1 MEQTKQRIRI
11 DHWIA
16 AILLFTMAAIAFIN
30 VLSRYLFHFSFAS
43 TEEITI
49 NLFVWMTVVGSGIAF
64 ERGAQ
69 LGMVTLYNIFPDKFK
84 KIAILFGIRLSAILF
99 LFVDIYI
106 IQAIYDELTL
116 FQCDISGIGHPCMD
130 LLHRRPNLLHFR
142 VQGHLQGCS
151 LQIGGAWER
160 EAGEIME
167 ILLISIVFL
176 LLMALGVPIGTCLG
190 IAAVVTIIQ
199 FDLGIGMLGVN
210 FSTGIASFP
219 LLAIPFFVLAG
230 VILEKAGLAATIAH
244 FFELV
249 VGKTVGGL
257 AMVAV
262 LTCMFWGALSGSG
275 PATTAAVGLILL
287 APMIRHGYDKSF
299 AGATIANS
307 SDLSIILPP
316 SIAFI
321 IYGNI
326 TSVSVSALF
335 VAGIIP
341 GLVTGAGT
349 VVVAYIIS
357 RRRGYKGLEKRGN
370 AKEILIALKK
380 SIWAILTPII
390 ILGGIYA
397 GIFTPTEAAVV
408 AVFYSLFVAVFVY
421 HSITWRDLI
430 RILVDASVTSS
441 VIMFLVVFAGIFT
454 WAASVIGII
463 DLTANAI
470 IKISPNAVTMIIL
483 VNFLL
488 LGLGMILDAISISY
502 LIMPILMPVLSAF
515 GVDPLWYG
523 VIFISALAIGQATPP
538 VGVNLFTA
546 ANLIKGDVDSV
557 AKEAIP
563 FVIMDVIVLIILT
576 LFPILS
582 LYLPVTAGLYTP

>member
-1 MEQTKQRIRI
+1 
-11 DHWIA
+11 
-16 AILLFTMAAIAFIN
+16 
-30 VLSRYLFHFSFAS
+30 
-43 TEEITI
+43 
-49 NLFVWMTVVGSGIAF
+49 
-64 ERGAQ
+64 
-69 LGMVTLYNIFPDKFK
+69 
-84 KIAILFGIRLSAILF
+84 
-99 LFVDIYI
+99 
-106 IQAIYDELTL
+106 
-116 FQCDISGIGHPCMD
+116 
-130 LLHRRPNLLHFR
+130 
-142 VQGHLQGCS
+142 
-151 LQIGGAWER
+151 
-160 EAGEIME
+160 ME
-167 ILLISIVFL
+167 ILVISLVFL

-190 IAAVVTIIQ
+190 IAAVVTIIH

-249 VGKTVGGL
+249 VGKMVCGL

-262 LTCMFWGALSGSG
+262 FTCMFWGALSGSG

-287 APMIRHGYDKSF
+287 APMVKHGYDKSF

-307 SDLSIILPP
+307 SDLSIIIPP

-335 VAGIIP
+335 VAGIVP
-341 GLVTGAGT
+341 GLITGAGT
-349 VVVAYIIS
+349 VLVAYLIS
-357 RRRGYKGLEKRGN
+357 RKRGYKGLEKRGTP
-370 AKEILIALKK
+370 KEILIALKE

-408 AVFYSLFVAVFVY
+408 AVFYSLFVAIFVY
-421 HSITWRDLI
+421 HSISWRDLI

-454 WAASVIGII
+454 WTASVIGII

-470 IKISPNAVTMIIL
+470 IKISPNAVVMIIL
-483 VNFLL
+483 VNLL
-488 LGLGMILDAISISY
+488 LLALGMILDAISISY
-502 LIMPILMPVLSAF
+502 LIMPILMPVLAAF

-557 AKEAIP
+557 AKQAIP
-563 FVIMDVIVLIILT
+563 FVIMDAVILIILT

-582 LYLPVTAGLYTP
+582 LYLPIKSGLYTP

>member
-1 MEQTKQRIRI
+1 
-11 DHWIA
+11 
-16 AILLFTMAAIAFIN
+16 
-30 VLSRYLFHFSFAS
+30 
-43 TEEITI
+43 
-49 NLFVWMTVVGSGIAF
+49 
-64 ERGAQ
+64 
-69 LGMVTLYNIFPDKFK
+69 
-84 KIAILFGIRLSAILF
+84 
-99 LFVDIYI
+99 
-106 IQAIYDELTL
+106 
-116 FQCDISGIGHPCMD
+116 
-130 LLHRRPNLLHFR
+130 
-142 VQGHLQGCS
+142 
-151 LQIGGAWER
+151 
-160 EAGEIME
+160 ME
-167 ILLISIVFL
+167 ILVISLVFL

-190 IAAVVTIIQ
+190 IAAVVTIIH
-199 FDLGIGMLGVN
+199 FDLGIGTLGVN

-249 VGKTVGGL
+249 VGKMVGGL

-262 LTCMFWGALSGSG
+262 FTCMFWGALSGSG

-287 APMIRHGYDKSF
+287 APMVKHGYDKSF

-307 SDLSIILPP
+307 SDLSIIIPP

-335 VAGIIP
+335 VAGIVP
-341 GLVTGAGT
+341 GLITGAGT
-349 VVVAYIIS
+349 VLVAYLIS
-357 RRRGYKGLEKRGN
+357 RKRGYKGLEKRGTP
-370 AKEILIALKK
+370 KEILIALKE

-408 AVFYSLFVAVFVY
+408 AVFYSLFVAIFVY
-421 HSITWRDLI
+421 HSISWRDLI

-454 WAASVIGII
+454 WTASVIGII

-470 IKISPNAVTMIIL
+470 IKISPNAVVMIIL
-483 VNFLL
+483 VNLL
-488 LGLGMILDAISISY
+488 LLALGMILDAISISY
-502 LIMPILMPVLSAF
+502 LIMPILMPVLAAF

-557 AKEAIP
+557 AKQAIP
-563 FVIMDVIVLIILT
+563 FVIMDAVILIILT

-582 LYLPVTAGLYTP
+582 CPCRVSCTVC

>member
-1 MEQTKQRIRI
+1 ME
-11 DHWIA
+11 IA
-16 AILLFTMAAIAFIN
+16 VISLTFLVLMA
-30 VLSRYLFHFSFAS
+30 
-43 TEEITI
+43 
-49 NLFVWMTVVGSGIAF
+49 
-64 ERGAQ
+64 
-69 LGMVTLYNIFPDKFK
+69 
-84 KIAILFGIRLSAILF
+84 FGI
-99 LFVDIYI
+99 
-106 IQAIYDELTL
+106 
-116 FQCDISGIGHPCMD
+116 
-130 LLHRRPNLLHFR
+130 
-142 VQGHLQGCS
+142 
-151 LQIGGAWER
+151 
-160 EAGEIME
+160 
-167 ILLISIVFL
+167 
-176 LLMALGVPIGTCLG
+176 PIGTCLG
-190 IAAVVTIIQ
+190 IAAVVTIYQ
-199 FDLGIGMLGVN
+199 FDLGIGMLGIN

-230 VILEKAGLAATIAH
+230 VILEKAGLAATIAR
-244 FFELV
+244 FFELL
-249 VGKTVGGL
+249 VGKAVGGL

-262 LTCMFWGALSGSG
+262 LTCMFWGSLSGSG

-287 APMIRHGYDKSF
+287 APMIKHGYDKSF

-307 SDLSIILPP
+307 SDLSIIIPP

-341 GLVTGAGT
+341 GLLTGVGT
-349 VVVAYIIS
+349 LIVAYLVS
-357 RRRGYKGLEKRGN
+357 RKRGYKGLEKRGTV
-370 AKEILIALKK
+370 KDILIALKD
-380 SIWAILTPII
+380 SIWAILTPVI

-408 AVFYSLFVAVFVY
+408 AVFYSLFVAAFIY
-421 HSITWRDLI
+421 RSISWRDLVT
-430 RILVDASVTSS
+430 ILVDASVTSS

-470 IKISPNAVTMIIL
+470 IKISPNAVVMIIL
-483 VNFLL
+483 VNLL
-488 LGLGMILDAISISY
+488 LLALGMILDAISISY
-502 LIMPILMPVLSAF
+502 LIMPILIPVLTAF
-515 GVDPLWYG
+515 GIDPLWYG

-557 AKEAIP
+557 AKQAIP
-563 FVIMDVIVLIILT
+563 FVLMDIVVLIILS

-582 LYLPVTAGLYTP
+582 MYLPVKAGLYTP

>member
-1 MEQTKQRIRI
+1 MEI
-11 DHWIA
+11 
-16 AILLFTMAAIAFIN
+16 
-30 VLSRYLFHFSFAS
+30 VV
-43 TEEITI
+43 IT
-49 NLFVWMTVVGSGIAF
+49 LA
-64 ERGAQ
+64 
-69 LGMVTLYNIFPDKFK
+69 
-84 KIAILFGIRLSAILF
+84 F
-99 LFVDIYI
+99 LF
-106 IQAIYDELTL
+106 
-116 FQCDISGIGHPCMD
+116 
-130 LLHRRPNLLHFR
+130 
-142 VQGHLQGCS
+142 
-151 LQIGGAWER
+151 
-160 EAGEIME
+160 
-167 ILLISIVFL
+167 
-176 LLMALGVPIGTCLG
+176 LMALGIPIGTCLG
-190 IAAVVTIIQ
+190 IAAVVTIYQ
-199 FDLGIGMLGVN
+199 FDLGIEMLGVN
-210 FSTGIASFP
+210 FSSGIASFP

-230 VILEKAGLAATIAH
+230 VILEKAGLAATIAR
-244 FFELV
+244 FFELL
-249 VGKTVGGL
+249 VGKMVGGL

-262 LTCMFWGALSGSG
+262 FTCMFWGALSGSG

-307 SDLSIILPP
+307 SDLSIIIPP

-341 GLVTGAGT
+341 GLLTGVGT
-349 VVVAYIIS
+349 LIVAYLIS
-357 RRRGYKGLEKRGN
+357 RRRGYKGLEKRGTT
-370 AKEILIALKK
+370 KEILIALKD
-380 SIWAILTPII
+380 SIWAILTPVI

-408 AVFYSLFVAVFVY
+408 AVFYSLFIAAFVY
-421 HSITWRDLI
+421 RSVSWRDLI

-470 IKISPNAVTMIIL
+470 IKISPNAVVMIIL
-483 VNFLL
+483 VNLL
-488 LGLGMILDAISISY
+488 LLALGMILDAISISY
-502 LIMPILMPVLSAF
+502 IIMPILIPVLTVF
-515 GVDPLWYG
+515 GIDPLWYG

-546 ANLIKGDVDSV
+546 ANLIKGDIDSI
-557 AKEAIP
+557 AKQAIP
-563 FVIMDVIVLIILT
+563 FVLMDVVVLIILS

-582 LYLPVTAGLYTP
+582 MYLPVKAGLYTP